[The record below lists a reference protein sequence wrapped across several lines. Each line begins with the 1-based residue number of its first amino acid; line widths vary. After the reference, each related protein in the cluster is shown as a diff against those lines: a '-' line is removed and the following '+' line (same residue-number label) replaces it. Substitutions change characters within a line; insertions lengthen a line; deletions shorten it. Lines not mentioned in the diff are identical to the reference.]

1 MGGVVRGLRFAGRVT
16 EIERIRRLAQAG
28 ERVYLFAPRRYGK
41 TSLLREG
48 LAPLAEKARLT
59 LVWCDCLPANDL
71 AGFTQRLAG
80 ALVEAVRRKRTTE
93 WIKEAGQLFTRL
105 RPSLSV
111 ESDARVR
118 IDIGMGPPADGAGRD
133 QSLEDALVGVERLAA
148 ARKRPVAVVFDEFQ
162 QIVEWD
168 REARAEAIVRT
179 VIQDQTG
186 ISYFFAGSQR
196 HLLDEMFAD
205 RTRPL
210 YKLAAPFPL
219 GRLAADEIRPWLDA
233 RFGDT
238 QMRLE
243 AEAADHLMLVAAGH
257 PWAIQYVSHFVWEL
271 KRRGG
276 DRRVTVEDVRRG
288 VDEALRVGATTYEAE
303 LSALTATQRRVLAA
317 IAVEPPESPTS
328 SAYLQRHKLPA
339 KSSVSQALGS
349 LLRRGQVEV
358 NAGRHV
364 LSDPLLAEWIC
375 RTW

>member
-1 MGGVVRGLRFAGRVT
+1 
-16 EIERIRRLAQAG
+16 
-28 ERVYLFAPRRYGK
+28 
-41 TSLLREG
+41 
-48 LAPLAEKARLT
+48 
-59 LVWCDCLPANDL
+59 
-71 AGFTQRLAG
+71 LAG
-80 ALVEAVRRKRTTE
+80 ALVEAVRRKRTTD